1 MLVLNSNLTREQV
14 NRDVGGSLIPHWHPD
29 HVKATVIPILPEQK
43 QIQIQQKI
51 IESFRLCESKPSTY
65 SNAPSERWKSPLNRT
80 NKLRLTI
87 WKMRIGGNKMSITQ
101 FTMEEVRCF
110 AGRQEFN
117 IRPLTFMV
125 GENSTGKTT
134 ALACFQVLANY
145 LCEREIVFNLDP
157 YSMGTFKDIVRNSR
171 KKEKVFTLGFT
182 FRGENEDVE
191 CAVEFVEK
199 EGGVEPVIKSITMK
213 FTDGE
218 IVFKIG
224 DKLEWDAR
232 LVGFD
237 EKQNQY
243 RLDCGTNI
251 FSSLSLGIFL
261 KFLEGQS
268 EGKIALAKFLEAH
281 ENSVS
286 SIFGPWD
293 IWRTISVF
301 STSPIRS
308 HPQRTY
314 DPTREFYDPEGS
326 DVPMRLMQI
335 QATRKKEWEALKG
348 LLVEFGKRSGL
359 FQNIEVKNLGGS
371 MGNPFQLKVK
381 VRGPNSNIIDVGYGV
396 SQILPILVR
405 IFDPH
410 ISPRPL
416 VGPPFFLLQQ
426 PEVHLHPRAQAELSS
441 LLAALASQGERTFI
455 VETHS
460 DYMIDRAR
468 VEIRKGNIRPEDVSL
483 IYLEPKGRVVK
494 VHNISFDKMGN
505 MEEVPPHYREF
516 FLKETDRLMGFED

>member
-1 MLVLNSNLTREQV
+1 MN
-14 NRDVGGSLIPHWHPD
+14 
-29 HVKATVIPILPEQK
+29 
-43 QIQIQQKI
+43 
-51 IESFRLCESKPSTY
+51 
-65 SNAPSERWKSPLNRT
+65 
-80 NKLRLTI
+80 
-87 WKMRIGGNKMSITQ
+87 ITQ

-110 AGRQEFN
+110 AERQEFN
-117 IRPLTFMV
+117 IRPLTFLV

-134 ALACFQVLANY
+134 ALACFQMLANY
-145 LCEREIVFNLDP
+145 LCEREIDFNSDP
-157 YSMGTFKDIVRNSR
+157 YSMGTFRDIVRNSR
-171 KKEKVFTLGFT
+171 KKEKAFTLGFT

-191 CAVEFVEK
+191 CTVEFVEK
-199 EGGVEPVIKSITMK
+199 KDGVEPVIKSIIMR

-218 IVFKIG
+218 VVFKIG
-224 DKLEWDAR
+224 DKPERDAR
-232 LVGFD
+232 LVDFN

-243 RLDCGTNI
+243 QIDCGTDI
-251 FSSLSLGIFL
+251 FTNLSLGIFL
-261 KFLEGQS
+261 DFLEGQS
-268 EGKIALAKFLEAH
+268 EGKFALAKYLEAH

-286 SIFGPWD
+286 SVFRPWE

-308 HPQRTY
+308 RPKRTY

-326 DVPMRLMQI
+326 DVPMRLMQT

-405 IFDPH
+405 ILDPP

-416 VGPPFFLLQQ
+416 IAPSFFLLQQ

-441 LLAALASQGERTFI
+441 LLATLASEGNRAFL

-468 VEIRKGNIRPEDVSL
+468 VEIRKGNISPEDVSL
-483 IYLEPKGRVVK
+483 IYLEPRGNVAK

-505 MEEVPPHYREF
+505 MQGVPPHYREF
-516 FLKETDRLMGFED
+516 FLKEYRRLMGFED